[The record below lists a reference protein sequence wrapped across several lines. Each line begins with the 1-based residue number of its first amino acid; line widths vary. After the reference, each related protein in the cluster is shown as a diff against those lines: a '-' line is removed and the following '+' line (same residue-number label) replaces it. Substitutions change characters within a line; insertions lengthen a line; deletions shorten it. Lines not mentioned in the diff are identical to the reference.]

1 MDIGA
6 RVKYLR
12 KALGLTQKELAIKCG
27 YKSLTTI
34 NKIELGIN
42 NVPLDVIEKLAS
54 ALQVTPAYLMG
65 WQETKEE
72 KNPPQDKMN
81 LSEGEIMLLDLFN
94 RVPEEKQKLVIEM
107 IRVALGNL

>member
-54 ALQVTPAYLMG
+54 ALQTTPAYLMG
-65 WQETKEE
+65 WEETTKQENELISLINQFNEEQLKEFINFANYILN
-72 KNPPQDKMN
+72 KNK
-81 LSEGEIMLLDLFN
+81 
-94 RVPEEKQKLVIEM
+94 
-107 IRVALGNL
+107 

>member
-54 ALQVTPAYLMG
+54 ALQVTPAYIMG
-65 WQETKEE
+65 WNEPTKEE
-72 KNPPQDKMN
+72 NELISLINQLNEEELKE
-81 LSEGEIMLLDLFN
+81 LSNYIDYIISK
-94 RVPEEKQKLVIEM
+94 RK
-107 IRVALGNL
+107 